1 MPRTPSNL
9 IELRERLGVILG
21 EQKQHYSGVQIPGV
35 LASLGLNDFVGA
47 PSKRDHFRGAVYE
60 ASDEQLIFAAGAA
73 LAQLDLPV
81 VHRDELQELYWDDG
95 SRPAIPARYRRDLS
109 RRLDQQELFLHAEGF
124 LSTLASFWRIDER
137 SLLADFS
144 LAPSLRDHIER
155 HCIANDDW
163 NATTLF
169 EKVGAFKSTDA
180 RFVRFIEAL
189 ASSSVRPDEAAQ
201 RAFMD
206 AVDEV
211 LKPYGVHFIATI
223 GADAYLEGQLTYLG
237 GHAKASPKNLIFAS
251 KAKPDLRF
259 SSALDNDVEVV
270 SNADKVLM
278 YDRAIGPAGL
288 LWRDLQSW
296 FEDTQGL
303 AAGEGKKALYQRLGN
318 CLPKSSPP
326 QILAFTSFYKAFDKA
341 RIPELPVLLP
351 EVWFFWDPQT
361 VSQRGKDALLRS
373 RMDFLLLLPGG
384 VRVVIEVDGDHHYAT
399 DDGRASPRRY
409 SAMMSADRA
418 LRLAGYEVYRF
429 GGHELSQPD
438 AEEQLIA
445 FYRALFK
452 RYALLPTKEA

>member
-9 IELRERLGVILG
+9 IALRERLGEILG
-21 EQKQHYSGVQIPGV
+21 EQKKHYTGTQIPGV
-35 LASLGLNDFVGA
+35 LASIGLSDYLGA
-47 PSKRDHFRGAVYE
+47 PSKRDHFRGAVRE
-60 ASDEQLIFAAGAA
+60 ASDEQLVFAASAA
-73 LAQLDLPV
+73 LATLALPV
-81 VHRDELQELYWDDG
+81 AHRDELQELCWDDG

-109 RRLDQQELFLHAEGF
+109 RRLDQQELFLHGEGF
-124 LSTLASFWRIDER
+124 LTTLASFWRIDER

-144 LAPSLRDHIER
+144 LGPSLRDHIER
-155 HCIANDDW
+155 HCVVKDDW

-169 EKVGAFKSTDA
+169 EKVGAFKCTDA

-189 ASSSVRPDEAAQ
+189 ASSSVRPNEAAQ

-211 LKPYGVHFIATI
+211 LKPYGVHFTAAI
-223 GADAYLEGQLTYLG
+223 GSDAYLEGQLRYLG
-237 GHAKASPKNLIFAS
+237 HNAKASPKNLIFAS

-259 SSALDNDVEVV
+259 SNALDNDVEVV

-296 FEDTQGL
+296 FEHAQGL
-303 AAGEGKKALYQRLGN
+303 AVGEGKKALYQRLGN
-318 CLPKSSPP
+318 CLPRSSPP
-326 QILAFTSFYKAFDKA
+326 QVLAFTSFYRAFDKVQ
-341 RIPELPVLLP
+341 IPHLPVLLP

-409 SAMMSADRA
+409 SAMMSADRS

-429 GGHELSQPD
+429 GGYELSLPE
-438 AEEQLIA
+438 AEEQMIS
-445 FYRALFK
+445 FYRSLFR
-452 RYALLPTKEA
+452 RYELLPVSP